1 MSNVS
6 TAPFVLTVRLAEP
19 FRNDGPAMIEIDTPV
34 RTLGELTTL
43 LESRIANFAAAN
55 NELFNFALNGELILH
70 GEKDVALHS
79 GDEVEL
85 LVAFAG
91 G

>member
-1 MSNVS
+1 ME
-6 TAPFVLTVRLAEP
+6 PFHLSVRLAEP
-19 FRNDGPAMIEIDTPV
+19 LRLGVGECIEIKTPV
-34 RTLGELTTL
+34 ANIGDLISL
-43 LESRIANFAAAN
+43 LEERLPHFSASRDELYNFAI
-55 NELFNFALNGELILH
+55 NGELILH
-70 GEKDVALHS
+70 GEKTVALKS